1 MAEFRGPQKYVKK
14 HKALK
19 NIKNPTIESA
29 VFIFHYITYEI
40 HESRFTVTHNAN
52 TDTVHLY
59 YTYNFFDPTHDESQT
74 QYGGR
79 FYDMEFPVQELRSLP
94 KTNVFEYVLDGNEMH
109 DGDYTIRGP
118 ATFQITFTK
127 AAADKLRSL

>member
-1 MAEFRGPQKYVKK
+1 MPEFRGPQKYVKK
-14 HKALK
+14 HKILK
-19 NIKNPTIESA
+19 NIKNPGIESA
-29 VFIFHYITYEI
+29 VFVFHYITYEI
-40 HESRFTVTHNAN
+40 HESRFTVTVNEN
-52 TDTVHLY
+52 TDTVNLY
-59 YTYNFFDPTHDESQT
+59 YNYNFFDQPFDEIQP

-79 FYDMEFPVQELRSLP
+79 FYDLEFPAQELRSIP
-94 KTNVFEYVLDGNEMH
+94 NTNVFEYVLDGNEMH